1 MKINVLKNRPVFMIL
16 LLPFIK
22 LPGMGE
28 YAATDLL
35 MDMMFACSTAV
46 IFYLVI
52 RVKYRPD
59 TVIKLALLLQA
70 YVFFIPV

>member
-35 MDMMFACSTAV
+35 MDMMFACSTLSL
-46 IFYLVI
+46 IHI
-52 RVKYRPD
+52 
-59 TVIKLALLLQA
+59 
-70 YVFFIPV
+70 